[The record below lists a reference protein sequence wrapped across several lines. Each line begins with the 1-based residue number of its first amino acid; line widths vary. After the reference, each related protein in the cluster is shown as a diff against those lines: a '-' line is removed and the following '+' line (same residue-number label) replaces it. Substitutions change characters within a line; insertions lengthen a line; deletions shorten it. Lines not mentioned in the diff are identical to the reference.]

1 MPTHP
6 KRLMHTRRP
15 RKVKKVRRTH
25 RKFLEDD
32 LLLRDLQPQH
42 PLPLLPPLH
51 APLAAKAAATTTSA
65 QILAPELALFRLPLA
80 SLVSLL
86 LAWQSCCL
94 RAFYIR
100 LEVPL

>member
-1 MPTHP
+1 
-6 KRLMHTRRP
+6 MHTRRP
-15 RKVKKVRRTH
+15 RKVKKVRRTR
-25 RKFLEDD
+25 RKFLEGD

-42 PLPLLPPLH
+42 PLPLLPPPH
-51 APLAAKAAATTTSA
+51 AQLAAKAAATATSA
-65 QILAPELALFRLPLA
+65 QIPALELALSRRPLA
-80 SLVSLL
+80 SLVLLL